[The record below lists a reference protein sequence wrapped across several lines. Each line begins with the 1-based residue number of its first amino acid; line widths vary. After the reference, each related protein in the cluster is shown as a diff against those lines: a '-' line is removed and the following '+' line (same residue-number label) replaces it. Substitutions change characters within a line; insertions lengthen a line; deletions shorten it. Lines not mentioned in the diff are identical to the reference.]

1 MRLVFSKRFVRE
13 YGKLTPT
20 LQSQVDKALELLEEN
35 PQHPSLRTHKRKD
48 DNTVWQTRVTRSYR
62 MLFEMEAGVIT
73 VFSVMPHKK

>member
-13 YGKLTPT
+13 YGKLTPA

-35 PQHPSLRTHKRKD
+35 PQLPSLRTHKRKD

-73 VFSVMPHKK
+73 VLSVMPHEK